1 MKRAIFSGVAL
12 AAILGGCSPS
22 EPGETVRPEAV
33 AGTGWVR
40 PPVIRQVRLA
50 QASLIFSGEAE
61 PGARVVLRGGE
72 GAAYAAAA
80 DDQGRFEIRM
90 VAPAQ
95 AVLLRPE
102 TQVGQEAAGSPDR
115 LLVLA
120 GGRGPIALLRSGG
133 PTRRLDPGPA
143 LDAIDSD
150 GLSQT
155 ASGRAA
161 PGTVVRIEAGGEAIA
176 ARSDASG
183 RWSVM
188 LGRTAP
194 GEPIRVG
201 GTEFVWPG
209 PGAADDGLRVDRTG
223 AGWRVAWS
231 GPGDARQWTWM
242 PDAPGARFT
251 SR

>member
-12 AAILGGCSPS
+12 AVILGGCSPS
-22 EPGETVRPEAV
+22 EPAETARPEAV
-33 AGTGWVR
+33 SGTGWVR

-50 QASLIFSGEAE
+50 QATLIFSGEAE
-61 PGARVVLRGGE
+61 PGARVVLRGGA
-72 GAAYAAAA
+72 GAAYATAA

-90 VAPAQ
+90 AAPAQ
-95 AVLLRPE
+95 ALLLRPE

-120 GGRGPIALLRSGG
+120 GGRGPIALLRTGG
-133 PTRRLDPGPA
+133 PTRRLDPGPH

-155 ASGRAA
+155 ASGRAP

-176 ARSDASG
+176 ARPDASG

-188 LGRTAP
+188 LGRIAP
-194 GEPIRVG
+194 GEPTRVG
-201 GTEFVWPG
+201 ETEFVWPG
-209 PGAADDGLRVDRTG
+209 PGSADGDLRVERMG
-223 AGWRVAWS
+223 AGWNVAWS

-242 PDAPGARFT
+242 PDAPGGGFTAR
-251 SR
+251 